1 MDASVSD
8 LPGSVWIKVIEVLDT
23 NPARKNWRALIGT
36 LKSSNMINQRY
47 KITVAI
53 AYTFQKD
60 KHNTQ
65 KELTVVHAV
74 LPVPS
79 ASRALGSRDRKGECS
94 RESDY
99 RVGLTRHD
107 QEIKITHS
115 PGREMDIN
123 EGDTLVLEITAT
135 GKPHPR
141 FQWFF
146 CPDGQKEFNKLKGC
160 TDKTLKIINRTSANA
175 GSYSCQIHNCSDPQE
190 TKITEISHVS
200 ITPKQNSVSDR
211 LNPPVTEKLAKMPL
225 ILTPT
230 TIRHTGQ
237 DHEITIISHP
247 TSKELELGD
256 RALFMVEAQCGLP
269 LRYQWIKDGK

>member
-1 MDASVSD
+1 M
-8 LPGSVWIKVIEVLDT
+8 
-23 NPARKNWRALIGT
+23 N
-36 LKSSNMINQRY
+36 
-47 KITVAI
+47 
-53 AYTFQKD
+53 
-60 KHNTQ
+60 
-65 KELTVVHAV
+65 
-74 LPVPS
+74 
-79 ASRALGSRDRKGECS
+79 
-94 RESDY
+94 
-99 RVGLTRHD
+99 
-107 QEIKITHS
+107 
-115 PGREMDIN
+115 IN

-160 TDKTLKIINRTSANA
+160 TDKTLKIINLTSANA

-200 ITPKQNSVSDR
+200 ITSKQNSVSDR
-211 LNPPVTEKLAKMPL
+211 LNPPVTEKLAKMP
-225 ILTPT
+225 LTPT